1 MTKDST
7 SRHKD
12 LSTFRVPIAGRSGS
26 ADLYQPRF
34 RPAVLPPTIPH
45 AVTGQDRLDSLAFD
59 LTGEATAFWRL
70 ADLNRTYDAT
80 TLLEPGRTIRA
91 PRRQP

>member
-1 MTKDST
+1 MAKDPT

-12 LSTFRVPIAGRSGS
+12 LGSYRVPMAERTGS

-34 RPAVLPPTIPH
+34 RPAVSSLTIPH
-45 AVTGQDRLDSLAFD
+45 VVAGQDRLDTLAFD
-59 LTGEATAFWRL
+59 LAGDAGAFWRL
-70 ADLNRTYDAT
+70 ADLNRAYDAT
-80 TLLEPGRTIRA
+80 TLLEPGRIIRA